1 MFNSEFIINN
11 SFKEESIMNDIITLG
26 LVAVAVLAVL
36 GLGIRVSLRFKG
48 GNKNV
53 MKNINA
59 SGDVVGR
66 DKVEK

>member
-1 MFNSEFIINN
+1 MSNIT
-11 SFKEESIMNDIITLG
+11 TLG
-26 LVAVAVLAVL
+26 LIAVAVLAVL
-36 GLGIRVSLRFKG
+36 GLGIRVVFKIKG

-66 DKVEK
+66 DKIEK